1 MKIAIVD
8 DDLKMFERMQAYL
21 KEALGGS
28 AELAYFSSG
37 EAFLQAWQPR
47 AYDLVILDIFMA
59 HLTGVEV
66 AKEIRKTD
74 ADVKLVFSTTS
85 NEFASESYE
94 VNATTCSS
102 PSGGTR

>member
-37 EAFLQAWQPR
+37 EAFCRRGSREPMIW
-47 AYDLVILDIFMA
+47 
-59 HLTGVEV
+59 
-66 AKEIRKTD
+66 
-74 ADVKLVFSTTS
+74 
-85 NEFASESYE
+85 
-94 VNATTCSS
+94 
-102 PSGGTR
+102 